1 MLLRHLLARFLGRD
15 QRLLL
20 GSHRLYLRKAEVV
33 DVPAPTRCAL
43 LLPDTG
49 ETVADVH
56 EVRATCSLTGLPQDT
71 EDVAPGMPGPVL
83 LRDAGMQGGS
93 LSLGA
98 FKGLPVRFVFH
109 PGCLFHCR
117 TR

>member
-1 MLLRHLLARFLGRD
+1 MLLRHLLACFLGRD

-20 GSHRLYLRKAEVV
+20 GARRLYLRKAEVV

-56 EVRATCSLTGLPQDT
+56 EVRAPCSLTGLPQRT
-71 EDVAPGMPGPVL
+71 EDVAPGMLGPVL
-83 LRDAGMQGGS
+83 QRDAGMQGGR

-98 FKGLPVRFVFH
+98 VKGLPVRVVVH
-109 PGCLFHCR
+109 PGCLFRCK